1 MVGLLGYDERVDSIC
16 KDVVNSRQSSI
27 NAAIIAGPRKRPRS
41 WKLSTPP
48 KMPSKTVEQGQAYWT
63 EDAVQ
68 IEMTA
73 TLAEGPVMVF
83 RPGFFQLD
91 LAWRSR

>member
-41 WKLSTPP
+41 WKLSTPLLADGNTAQ
-48 KMPSKTVEQGQAYWT
+48 K
-63 EDAVQ
+63 
-68 IEMTA
+68 IEEFSIM
-73 TLAEGPVMVF
+73 
-83 RPGFFQLD
+83 
-91 LAWRSR
+91 